1 MKKRIALIVMF
12 GFLNILLVGVTY
24 SFFNSET
31 NFFANQDIAKFV
43 FNAEETNTISVP
55 ITDLNPGD
63 SASYSFEV
71 TNNVDDLVSQVTI
84 NYQCIV
90 KTYHLMPLE
99 IKLFKTGT
107 VEELILTCDETYK
120 RDGNNQL
127 ICDSLVQEMAYDNK
141 VSDTYRLDISFPEE
155 YNNENYSELVDYIDI
170 DIRSWQDL
178 GE

>member
-1 MKKRIALIVMF
+1 MKQRIALIVMF

-24 SFFNSET
+24 SFFVSDT

-43 FNAEETNTISVP
+43 FNAEETSTISVP

-71 TNNVDDLVSQVTI
+71 TNNVDDIVSQVTI
-84 NYQCIV
+84 NYQCVV

-99 IKLFKTGT
+99 IKLFKTGS
-107 VEELILTCDETYK
+107 VEELILTCDETFN
-120 RDGNNQL
+120 RDENNQL
-127 ICDSLVQEMAYDNK
+127 VCNSLVQEMPYDSK
-141 VSDTYRLDISFPEE
+141 VADTYRLDISFPEE
-155 YNNENYSELVDYIDI
+155 FNSENFSELVDYIDI

>member
-1 MKKRIALIVMF
+1 MKRRITLVIMF

-24 SFFNSET
+24 SFFVSEAS
-31 NFFANQDIAKFV
+31 FFANQDIAKFV

-71 TNNVDDLVSQVTI
+71 ANNVDDVVSQVSI
-84 NYQCIV
+84 NYQCII

-107 VEELILTCDETYK
+107 VEELILTCDETFS
-120 RDGNNQL
+120 RDSDNQL
-127 ICDSLVQEMAYDNK
+127 VCNSLVQKMAYDNK
-141 VSDTYRLDISFPEE
+141 VSDSYRLDISFPEE
-155 YNNENYSELVDYIDI
+155 YNSEIYSELVDYIDI
-170 DIRSWQDL
+170 DIRSWQVI